1 MRPIVEEALE
11 VVLCTNWNYIYYIDH
26 YKFNRG
32 FLETQDVMEYLDKL
46 DLTNEE
52 YNHLMKVKFE
62 IQKWH

>member
-32 FLETQDVMEYLDKL
+32 FLETRHVMEYLDKL

>member
-26 YKFNRG
+26 YKFTRG
-32 FLETQDVMEYLDKL
+32 FLETQSVMEYLDSL
-46 DLTNEE
+46 ELTNEE

>member
-1 MRPIVEEALE
+1 MRPIAEEALE

-26 YKFNRG
+26 YKFNQG
-32 FLETQDVMEYLDKL
+32 FLETMQVMEYLDSL

-52 YNHLMKVKFE
+52 YNHLMKVKAE